1 MNYNRDRGSQRA
13 MAAVKHLAT
22 LWHRRRRLQLVSRQ
36 RSATSSRRTQQ
47 LITVAE
53 TIFMAFTRSVDRAD
67 KGEGA
72 LCSRGLHRVDTSHT
86 HTHWQ
91 AHTHTQS
98 GRHTNYFVTLP
109 GNQQTWLLLFC
120 GLVFYSALFLLL
132 LCTLLAIGFTVGS
145 IIIWRVPLCLP
156 L

>member
-22 LWHRRRRLQLVSRQ
+22 LWHRQQRRRRRLQLVSRQ

-86 HTHWQ
+86 HRDR
-91 AHTHTQS
+91 HTHTQTGTQIILLRCRAIS
-98 GRHTNYFVTLP
+98 RRGSFCFAASSSA
-109 GNQQTWLLLFC
+109 LLFSC
-120 GLVFYSALFLLL
+120 SSSAL
-132 LCTLLAIGFTVGS
+132 C
-145 IIIWRVPLCLP
+145 WRSVSLSVR
-156 L
+156 

>member
-13 MAAVKHLAT
+13 MATVKHLAT
-22 LWHRRRRLQLVSRQ
+22 LWHSRRRRRLQLVSRRRRRR

-53 TIFMAFTRSVDRAD
+53 TIFMAFTRSVDRTD

-72 LCSRGLHRVDTSHT
+72 LSSRGLHRVDTSHT
-86 HTHWQ
+86 HTLRQ
-91 AHTHTQS
+91 AHK
-98 GRHTNYFVTLP
+98 
-109 GNQQTWLLLFC
+109 LFC
-120 GLVFYSALFLLL
+120 YAAGQSADVASFVFSLVFCSALFLLL
-132 LCTLLAIGFTVGS
+132 LLYTLLSIGFTVGS